1 MFAEC
6 TQSKSISYLNG
17 MTETYSAALIKTHC
31 TSVSYFELKDISNEI
46 NSALKTEIKANYI
59 IKAKHLN
66 ITSL

>member
-6 TQSKSISYLNG
+6 TQSKSIFYLNC

-59 IKAKHLN
+59 IN
-66 ITSL
+66 